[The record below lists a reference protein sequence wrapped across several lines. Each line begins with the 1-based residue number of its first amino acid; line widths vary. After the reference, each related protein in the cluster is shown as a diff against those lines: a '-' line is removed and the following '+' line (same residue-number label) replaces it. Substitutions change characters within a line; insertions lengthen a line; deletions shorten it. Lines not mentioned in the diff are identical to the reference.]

1 MRDAD
6 GLRLLQVRV
15 GGHDGVV
22 MSFCLLQKRGAE
34 FDDCGA
40 CGGGMVAEEEAK
52 IGRDLLV
59 AAASGME
66 LEGSVSDEGGEGALD
81 VVVHVFAFRIADRQ
95 RCRALD
101 RVESLDDGC
110 SFIGAKHP
118 DLLECERIGAT
129 GREFV
134 GQQALIEIKRPLPIL
149 ELMVYRAVETA

>member
-1 MRDAD
+1 
-6 GLRLLQVRV
+6 
-15 GGHDGVV
+15 
-22 MSFCLLQKRGAE
+22 MSVCMLQKRAAE
-34 FDDCGA
+34 VDECGA

-101 RVESLDDGC
+101 RVEPVHDC
-110 SFIGAKHP
+110 SALFGGEHP
-118 DLLECERIGAT
+118 DVLE
-129 GREFV
+129 
-134 GQQALIEIKRPLPIL
+134 
-149 ELMVYRAVETA
+149 